1 MLSKI
6 KDRLHAERF
15 HYTNGMATDFSV
27 PTPKPENSGMLSGM
41 LGENNGQLR
50 IEYSNYLTRKR
61 WNKGIFRHTDTES
74 LWTDPLKVNFSSFS
88 LKDVL

>member
-1 MLSKI
+1 MSDSIVMKTMKTEKGSFMLSKI

-61 WNKGIFRHTDTES
+61 
-74 LWTDPLKVNFSSFS
+74 
-88 LKDVL
+88 